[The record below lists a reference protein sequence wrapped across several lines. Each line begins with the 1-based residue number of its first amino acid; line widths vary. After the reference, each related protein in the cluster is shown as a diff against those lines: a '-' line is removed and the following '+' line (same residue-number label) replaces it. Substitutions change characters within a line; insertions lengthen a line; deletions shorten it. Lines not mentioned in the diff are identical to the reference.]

1 MNGATVIAPD
11 AAMVLG
17 LASTALPFAGTP
29 EAEAERWL
37 RVMRLHGQV
46 GIALQALGVSETQV
60 SEHDH
65 AGDHEHD
72 AVSGG
77 DPDAVAHV
85 VEHATRIAGERGSS
99 GVATTDLLMG
109 VMHVYGEDFD
119 RVLQIHGTDRGEL
132 LEQLARQDARGD

>member
-1 MNGATVIAPD
+1 VNGAPAIAPD

-65 AGDHEHD
+65 AHEHEHD
-72 AVSGG
+72 AVGGG

-85 VEHATRIAGERGSS
+85 VEHATRIAGERGAS
-99 GVATTDLLMG
+99 GVATADLLMG

-119 RVLQIHGTDRGEL
+119 RVLQTHGTDRREL